1 MDSILKGKSKKK
13 VYLFF
18 GVIFLLS
25 GFWRS
30 GEAVVDRVVAVVNQ
44 EIITL
49 SELDKWKG
57 PLLTDIQAEDRLEK
71 RERTQEVLRKILDRL
86 VEEKLIDQ
94 EVKKSGLKV
103 TAKEMDGT
111 IEEIKRRNNNM
122 TQENFE
128 QALAREGLNLE
139 TFKKQLEKQLLRTRL
154 INLSLKIEPKVG
166 EKELKDFYQ
175 KNIDRYRG
183 VETYRPGHILFFI
196 PKEATPEEVQEIR
209 KKCQKVLEKIKKGE
223 DFGEMAILHSEDA
236 SAKDRGDL
244 GNFKRGELIPAFE
257 AEALRL
263 KVGDISGI
271 VRTEFGFHIIRLLG
285 RNGGE
290 PPPFEEIREKIQA
303 DYLENVMERA
313 YQQFLGNLREKSV
326 IEIKL

>member
-1 MDSILKGKSKKK
+1 M
-13 VYLFF
+13 
-18 GVIFLLS
+18 
-25 GFWRS
+25 
-30 GEAVVDRVVAVVNQ
+30 DRVVAVVNQ

-49 SELDKWKG
+49 SDLDKWKG

-71 RERTQEVLRKILDRL
+71 KERTQEVLRKILDRL

-103 TAKEMDGT
+103 SAKEMDGT

-128 QALAREGLNLE
+128 QALAKEGLNLE
-139 TFKKQLEKQLLRTRL
+139 TFRKQLEKQLLRTRL

-183 VETYRPGHILFFI
+183 VETYRPGHILFYV
-196 PKEATPEEVQEIR
+196 PKETAPEEVQEIR

-223 DFGEMAILHSEDA
+223 DFGEMAILYSEDA

-244 GNFKRGELIPAFE
+244 GNFKRGELLPAFE
-257 AEALRL
+257 KEALRL
-263 KVGDISGI
+263 KIGEISGI

-285 RNGGE
+285 RSGGE
-290 PPPFEEIREKIQA
+290 PPLFEEIKEKVRA
-303 DYLENVMERA
+303 DYLESEMEKA
-313 YQQFLGNLREKSV
+313 YRQFLTTLREKSV